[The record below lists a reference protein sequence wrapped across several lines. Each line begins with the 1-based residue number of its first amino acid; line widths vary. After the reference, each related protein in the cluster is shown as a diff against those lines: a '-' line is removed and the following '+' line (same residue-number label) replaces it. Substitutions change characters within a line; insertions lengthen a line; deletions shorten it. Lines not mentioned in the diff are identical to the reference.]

1 MTNNDRD
8 REEAESEILREER
21 QKPELLPYNENANGG
36 RWWEDEE

>member
-1 MTNNDRD
+1 MANDRD

-36 RWWEDEE
+36 RWWEDKE